1 MSQSKS
7 KPKSPSSAG
16 SRYLVA
22 VIGVVTILL
31 IGLTYWAWTDTP
43 QLADDDDVYASLDA
57 LFTAVTARR
66 EPLIVNCES
75 KLVVLHSEGKIPEQ
89 AWTRISHVIELAKAG
104 QWESSARELYRFIER
119 QKRTKPAH
127 FGMFDIRDTMKHSSL
142 ARTVCSGSAI
152 ACVGCWSTQVQRV
165 MAEGYCLCAAR

>member
-7 KPKSPSSAG
+7 KPKSSSAD

-22 VIGVVTILL
+22 VIGVVTSLL

-104 QWESSARELYRFIER
+104 QWESSARELYTFIER
-119 QKRTKPAH
+119 QKRTTQPAH

-142 ARTVCSGSAI
+142 ARTVCSGSTI
-152 ACVGCWSTQVQRV
+152 ACVGCQSTQGATAGRH
-165 MAEGYCLCAAR
+165 G